1 MNEEILG
8 NIWNQLSENGVTE
21 SDFDTWKSNFEND
34 EQVQG
39 NVYSYLKDIGATNS
53 SKTSWKKNVGI
64 AAIKKQKT
72 KEDQTQEDATVK
84 EDNTASTSEDGL
96 SESQDQNKDV
106 PETEDTDFDKKA
118 DGYNENKKDPNA
130 PLTANELASMT
141 EEKVSAYLRKLAP
154 GAIIEES
161 GIGNQV
167 VVKMPGKEKV
177 FVDLSEFTGKFDETA
192 TSELQEILN
201 LAEEQKNDT
210 WSTDFKPQQGTT
222 DVAGL
227 AIQSKGGRY
236 SEEQISYMNSTYSNA
251 GYEFNMTDDGLAL
264 GFLPGLGSAEVE
276 IKKDGELVFTGT
288 PEEVQ
293 DFMYSDI
300 NSRKDKKELLN
311 TVNDDRN
318 TAVQHIKNNA
328 EKNADAKLNKI
339 LENKWETTRQTYR
352 DNSSGIADRMIKAD
366 PSLKPF
372 RDLIT
377 RQIKSSTK
385 TSPVHATDIK
395 NQPNA
400 QGFYSSLRNKITYES
415 NHPTDEEGGRL
426 RKLSSEESE
435 KILNAFKSV
444 RDGDGVTLERAKW
457 VVDKRAELQN
467 LSYEKILND
476 NGLGSIVLAKGVMD
490 EKTAKAGI
498 DNVKK
503 QRETLK
509 LDVETYQKQAKDK
522 SDKLMANAS
531 KDGVTSVEFNDVTST
546 YSVKANNQDVAAK
559 YEKELNKIANGLDAK
574 FNQYTRGY
582 NATEDSYNSHAKKL
596 KDASL
601 LQNVGGKDY
610 NNINAI
616 GYDVRNSFS
625 GTWNSIGV
633 LAGSERAEKAME
645 ADSELSAHYETMPK
659 YSDVE
664 NFGGALNYT
673 ARTLGQQSAPIV
685 LAVATSGVGAGLG
698 LTPALSQTIVAT
710 TFGVSSAG
718 GKKAELNKLQ
728 YDAYE
733 AKASLDELES
743 MKDKLDPEQYKRARK
758 QLESQIALGNF
769 SNWQKQS
776 LIYSTGLIEGVTTRF
791 LGTVPNVSKAW
802 KSFANPVDDI
812 IGAANRN
819 AWQATAHGLR
829 KWGVAAAG
837 EIAEEEIIHFGTA
850 GAESV
855 ILGTEFD
862 PSGWDDVL
870 VTSLITAGATNGP
883 STMYSTVMS
892 HQVSSD
898 LRNRFVLANDKVS
911 RINDQL
917 ANLDP
922 NSEQSKVL
930 REEKAS
936 VMNDI
941 VQLNS
946 EMEMTA
952 MMMGGQDAGTIVEV
966 GNRLNEMDQEAQ
978 VDPTAPESVQREQ
991 RNNYLN
997 SLDPKDA
1004 KAFRSEYK
1012 LLNDKKN
1019 KIQEKAIGSFD
1030 NAINKIYGEKG
1041 QRILDKLIAKNPEL
1055 KDASSKEQAIA
1066 VHEKIKDDNYKS
1078 EAANG
1083 RTVADKNPDLKAQVE
1098 QMVYGDGGFE
1108 AFLGELGPSGRPRK
1122 NRKKKEEDYY
1132 YAQVGKQNKRAQA
1145 SGIVVNS
1152 EDNQNVA
1159 KILGDERMKNLVIK
1173 PAKNKQDV
1181 IDQVSEAYDNVYN
1194 EEESAIDNGGKS
1206 KLYIGKN
1213 GKALDYSK
1221 IKPEEKQLFKE
1232 RAKAKTDQ
1240 DTDSMIQELVSGQ
1253 TNAAI
1258 VGGNYIVQGDVNTVA
1273 QQLAEGNILAGTA
1286 MSHEINHAV
1295 DARAFTTEG
1304 LNNYSSNL
1312 MEYMN
1317 DNHQDAHM
1325 SAMMTMRSN
1334 EYYNPNVSMD
1344 NQSDTFKDEYTKSI
1358 GDYFRSPQNQKEYNK
1373 LKKNTGQSLGNFA
1386 RGVVGGRYKINT
1398 PKAAATYL
1406 VDFTEAMRKGTGLG
1420 DIQKRVID
1428 NAKLDEDVSA
1438 STKRSANSPIL
1449 HSKANALGKKVN
1461 ALYENKN
1468 SNPEYAFDIAKEYE
1482 GMVKKFLDR
1491 MELEGK
1497 WDLGQGSERAENI
1510 SDFIMNATLA
1520 ERGVLGM
1527 VMGKGFKENEM
1538 VDVKDPKTGETVQEP
1553 NTISRYLNGT
1563 FPQRLTEFVKG
1574 TTIDPGIF
1582 KADLENMGELV
1593 STERADKLTD
1603 EMVEEANNQFDTP
1616 LLSALPFTQ
1625 ELLNDFRAEVAKTV
1639 GIKLPALDAKQGK
1652 NQSISPLVRELKKQF
1667 GVKNGPMHNVVKEM
1681 MGKTKAEV
1689 EAFLVDPDNKKAIL
1703 EAMTTSWLASNLPM
1717 AVQKKVRGVGY
1728 TTDHVGRKKGTKP
1741 GDIEAWNASEDGPYK
1756 GMTDGKQ
1763 KIRRNPNA
1771 ANEVTNAQMLSKFAK
1786 GETMTAMNRAGLEK
1800 LQLAMAQ
1807 ELGLET
1813 FKADLL
1819 NDGELKDI
1827 FKERQD
1833 LFDRVLADNFVEE
1846 FVRQTERGV
1855 TKRSA
1860 NINPNAQYSLGEEI
1874 LDAYINNKGDRTAF
1888 EHEVL
1893 MRGIPLQM
1901 VDNFDLDAI
1910 DNLMSDGMPAGYKQ
1924 PLNAFAMEKGV
1935 SSNVRGIIKEA
1946 NDMGSFNQKDKEAG
1960 DRARV
1965 KTAEQVGKLVDA
1977 LPLEVFASPVITPA
1991 FFGFSSSSRGFDTS
2005 NLDSK
2010 DYSPAA
2016 KKAMLDL
2023 ESKINKRIQD
2033 ASKLTTVNTIGFN
2046 PKDARLF
2053 NAGVGLMG
2061 KVEGKILNSNQ
2072 TAEQKRQSHIDQ
2084 YGEEHNAANFANPLM
2099 LELINNTF
2107 LDLAKTDRDAAVGW
2121 VYWNSMNTNNT
2132 SGPRSL
2138 STWNL
2143 TQYEDGP
2150 QGLYKG
2156 VNIKTGELEFFP
2168 SKAKAA
2174 SKVKSGTIVDLEV
2187 NVDHPSY
2194 KVSEAIAEERANEL
2208 VSEGKLDMEDIDK
2221 EIELMLFGGE
2231 GVKNWQGGLLRS
2243 KGEHVTASATTSAE
2257 IVIAGLK
2264 SLDNK
2269 NFDANTEIKKLTQN
2283 FDQALGAKSL
2293 SDIQDKALGTTSRLG
2308 YGRAIALKTMPFTKL
2323 SSFKTLEGNTATD
2336 LAVDQFAKTDDIQV
2350 IENLKRSLN
2359 PLTTQQLKDIKA
2371 YDNATKTART
2381 TMKSAKPRGM
2391 SAFDFDETLI
2401 DEGQNFI
2408 TATKDGETKKISSGQ
2423 WPLQGPKLAAD
2434 GWSFDFSDFVNVRG
2448 GIEGPLFTKFKER
2461 LAKFGPE
2468 NMFILT
2474 ARPAEAATAI
2484 HGWLKSKG
2492 VEIPLE
2498 NITGLGNSTGEAKA
2512 LWMLDK
2518 FAEGYNDMYFVDDA
2532 LPNVDAVKNILD
2544 QLDIKSDV
2552 QIAKRSANP
2561 KRELNLMLERS
2572 KGVDANE
2579 TFNRVKARNKGKQ
2592 NRKRQIFIPPSAEDF
2607 QGLMYYNMGK
2617 GAQGEADAAM
2627 FKKLFYN
2634 PYNRADKELDLYRQ
2648 GLREEA
2654 TAISKKLP
2662 NVRKKLRKDFAKTG
2676 YTVEQAMRIY
2686 LYDTNGHSVPGISE
2700 AEQKKIAAAVAVD
2713 SEMVLFA
2720 NAMQNATK
2728 IDGYIAPSA
2737 GWNAGSFNSDFAD
2750 ASQIK
2755 RTEYLQEWNDN
2766 IDAMFDDENL
2776 NKLEAVHG
2784 SAYRSALM
2792 DSIRRM
2798 KSGTNRPTIKDKKV
2812 NAFLDWTN
2820 GSVGAIMFFN
2830 ARSAVLQTLS
2840 TVNFI
2845 NFEDNNIFAAS
2856 KAFANQKQYWA
2867 DFKMLYNSPMLKQRR
2882 GGLQTDVSAEE
2893 LSRAQE
2899 DGGTKAV
2906 IAKLLQVGFT
2916 PTQIADSFAIS
2927 AGGATFYRNRVN
2939 KYLKEGFTQQE
2950 ADSKAFDDFQ
2960 EIAEQTQQ
2968 SSRPD
2973 KISQEQA
2980 SVLGRLILAFQNTPM
2995 QYNRLIKKAALD
3007 LINNRGDV
3015 KANVSRILYYGAV
3028 QNLIFGALQ
3037 NALFAVFGDDEEDEE
3052 FLDKKIERIAN
3063 GSLDTLLRGSGI
3075 YGAVLSTVKNTLMTW
3090 MQEREK
3096 GTKQDNAKILVTALN
3111 FSPPIGSKVRKLN
3124 SALNTDKWNKGVYE
3138 KIPLYNIDNPIWD
3151 AAGTSVEA
3159 VTNIPLGRIQQKISN
3174 LKAASDDQNATWQR
3188 AALVLGWDKWSLGV
3202 ERPEEVEEAKQ
3213 EVKEESKEQKKIDR
3227 KQKEAE
3233 IKKQQEKIYL
3243 EKQKQEKKENKEPRC
3258 AAATNDGGR
3267 CKGTPVDGTYCT
3279 IHAKVEKREDGKEV
3293 QCKKTKSDG
3302 SRCKMKTSNKSGLC
3316 YYHD

>member
-1 MNEEILG
+1 
-8 NIWNQLSENGVTE
+8 
-21 SDFDTWKSNFEND
+21 
-34 EQVQG
+34 
-39 NVYSYLKDIGATNS
+39 
-53 SKTSWKKNVGI
+53 
-64 AAIKKQKT
+64 
-72 KEDQTQEDATVK
+72 
-84 EDNTASTSEDGL
+84 
-96 SESQDQNKDV
+96 
-106 PETEDTDFDKKA
+106 
-118 DGYNENKKDPNA
+118 
-130 PLTANELASMT
+130 
-141 EEKVSAYLRKLAP
+141 
-154 GAIIEES
+154 
-161 GIGNQV
+161 
-167 VVKMPGKEKV
+167 
-177 FVDLSEFTGKFDETA
+177 
-192 TSELQEILN
+192 
-201 LAEEQKNDT
+201 
-210 WSTDFKPQQGTT
+210 
-222 DVAGL
+222 
-227 AIQSKGGRY
+227 
-236 SEEQISYMNSTYSNA
+236 
-251 GYEFNMTDDGLAL
+251 
-264 GFLPGLGSAEVE
+264 
-276 IKKDGELVFTGT
+276 
-288 PEEVQ
+288 
-293 DFMYSDI
+293 
-300 NSRKDKKELLN
+300 
-311 TVNDDRN
+311 
-318 TAVQHIKNNA
+318 
-328 EKNADAKLNKI
+328 
-339 LENKWETTRQTYR
+339 
-352 DNSSGIADRMIKAD
+352 
-366 PSLKPF
+366 
-372 RDLIT
+372 
-377 RQIKSSTK
+377 
-385 TSPVHATDIK
+385 
-395 NQPNA
+395 
-400 QGFYSSLRNKITYES
+400 
-415 NHPTDEEGGRL
+415 
-426 RKLSSEESE
+426 
-435 KILNAFKSV
+435 
-444 RDGDGVTLERAKW
+444 
-457 VVDKRAELQN
+457 
-467 LSYEKILND
+467 
-476 NGLGSIVLAKGVMD
+476 
-490 EKTAKAGI
+490 
-498 DNVKK
+498 
-503 QRETLK
+503 
-509 LDVETYQKQAKDK
+509 
-522 SDKLMANAS
+522 
-531 KDGVTSVEFNDVTST
+531 
-546 YSVKANNQDVAAK
+546 
-559 YEKELNKIANGLDAK
+559 
-574 FNQYTRGY
+574 
-582 NATEDSYNSHAKKL
+582 
-596 KDASL
+596 
-601 LQNVGGKDY
+601 
-610 NNINAI
+610 
-616 GYDVRNSFS
+616 
-625 GTWNSIGV
+625 
-633 LAGSERAEKAME
+633 
-645 ADSELSAHYETMPK
+645 
-659 YSDVE
+659 
-664 NFGGALNYT
+664 
-673 ARTLGQQSAPIV
+673 
-685 LAVATSGVGAGLG
+685 
-698 LTPALSQTIVAT
+698 
-710 TFGVSSAG
+710 
-718 GKKAELNKLQ
+718 
-728 YDAYE
+728 
-733 AKASLDELES
+733 
-743 MKDKLDPEQYKRARK
+743 
-758 QLESQIALGNF
+758 
-769 SNWQKQS
+769 
-776 LIYSTGLIEGVTTRF
+776 
-791 LGTVPNVSKAW
+791 
-802 KSFANPVDDI
+802 
-812 IGAANRN
+812 
-819 AWQATAHGLR
+819 
-829 KWGVAAAG
+829 
-837 EIAEEEIIHFGTA
+837 
-850 GAESV
+850 
-855 ILGTEFD
+855 
-862 PSGWDDVL
+862 
-870 VTSLITAGATNGP
+870 
-883 STMYSTVMS
+883 
-892 HQVSSD
+892 
-898 LRNRFVLANDKVS
+898 
-911 RINDQL
+911 
-917 ANLDP
+917 
-922 NSEQSKVL
+922 
-930 REEKAS
+930 
-936 VMNDI
+936 
-941 VQLNS
+941 
-946 EMEMTA
+946 
-952 MMMGGQDAGTIVEV
+952 
-966 GNRLNEMDQEAQ
+966 
-978 VDPTAPESVQREQ
+978 
-991 RNNYLN
+991 
-997 SLDPKDA
+997 
-1004 KAFRSEYK
+1004 
-1012 LLNDKKN
+1012 
-1019 KIQEKAIGSFD
+1019 
-1030 NAINKIYGEKG
+1030 
-1041 QRILDKLIAKNPEL
+1041 
-1055 KDASSKEQAIA
+1055 
-1066 VHEKIKDDNYKS
+1066 
-1078 EAANG
+1078 
-1083 RTVADKNPDLKAQVE
+1083 
-1098 QMVYGDGGFE
+1098 
-1108 AFLGELGPSGRPRK
+1108 
-1122 NRKKKEEDYY
+1122 
-1132 YAQVGKQNKRAQA
+1132 
-1145 SGIVVNS
+1145 
-1152 EDNQNVA
+1152 
-1159 KILGDERMKNLVIK
+1159 
-1173 PAKNKQDV
+1173 
-1181 IDQVSEAYDNVYN
+1181 
-1194 EEESAIDNGGKS
+1194 
-1206 KLYIGKN
+1206 
-1213 GKALDYSK
+1213 
-1221 IKPEEKQLFKE
+1221 
-1232 RAKAKTDQ
+1232 
-1240 DTDSMIQELVSGQ
+1240 
-1253 TNAAI
+1253 
-1258 VGGNYIVQGDVNTVA
+1258 
-1273 QQLAEGNILAGTA
+1273 
-1286 MSHEINHAV
+1286 
-1295 DARAFTTEG
+1295 
-1304 LNNYSSNL
+1304 
-1312 MEYMN
+1312 
-1317 DNHQDAHM
+1317 
-1325 SAMMTMRSN
+1325 
-1334 EYYNPNVSMD
+1334 
-1344 NQSDTFKDEYTKSI
+1344 
-1358 GDYFRSPQNQKEYNK
+1358 
-1373 LKKNTGQSLGNFA
+1373 
-1386 RGVVGGRYKINT
+1386 
-1398 PKAAATYL
+1398 
-1406 VDFTEAMRKGTGLG
+1406 
-1420 DIQKRVID
+1420 
-1428 NAKLDEDVSA
+1428 
-1438 STKRSANSPIL
+1438 
-1449 HSKANALGKKVN
+1449 
-1461 ALYENKN
+1461 
-1468 SNPEYAFDIAKEYE
+1468 
-1482 GMVKKFLDR
+1482 
-1491 MELEGK
+1491 
-1497 WDLGQGSERAENI
+1497 
-1510 SDFIMNATLA
+1510 
-1520 ERGVLGM
+1520 
-1527 VMGKGFKENEM
+1527 
-1538 VDVKDPKTGETVQEP
+1538 
-1553 NTISRYLNGT
+1553 
-1563 FPQRLTEFVKG
+1563 
-1574 TTIDPGIF
+1574 
-1582 KADLENMGELV
+1582 
-1593 STERADKLTD
+1593 
-1603 EMVEEANNQFDTP
+1603 
-1616 LLSALPFTQ
+1616 
-1625 ELLNDFRAEVAKTV
+1625 
-1639 GIKLPALDAKQGK
+1639 
-1652 NQSISPLVRELKKQF
+1652 
-1667 GVKNGPMHNVVKEM
+1667 
-1681 MGKTKAEV
+1681 
-1689 EAFLVDPDNKKAIL
+1689 
-1703 EAMTTSWLASNLPM
+1703 
-1717 AVQKKVRGVGY
+1717 
-1728 TTDHVGRKKGTKP
+1728 
-1741 GDIEAWNASEDGPYK
+1741 
-1756 GMTDGKQ
+1756 
-1763 KIRRNPNA
+1763 
-1771 ANEVTNAQMLSKFAK
+1771 MLSKFAK

-1935 SSNVRGIIKEA
+1935 SSNIRGIIKEA

-2046 PKDARLF
+2046 PKDTRLF

-2072 TAEQKRQSHIDQ
+2072 TAEQKRQAHIDQ

-2323 SSFKTLEGNTATD
+2323 DSFKTLDGTTATD
-2336 LAVDQFAKTDDIQV
+2336 LAIDQFAKTDNIQV
-2350 IENLKRSLN
+2350 IENLKKSLN
-2359 PLTTQQLKDIKA
+2359 PLTTQELKDIKA
-2371 YDNATKTART
+2371 YDNATKTARI
-2381 TMKSAKPRGM
+2381 TMRSAKPRGM
-2391 SAFDFDETLI
+2391 SAFDFDDTLA
-2401 DEGQNFI
+2401 F
-2408 TATKDGETKKISSGQ
+2408 TKSGVRLTMPNPSGKPQPKRKAILLAGNAGAGKTTIIKQLGLRKQGFKYVNQDIALDWLTKNNGLPQDMNDFTRDQSDKWRS
-2423 WPLQGPKLAAD
+2423 LQGEAAVTAKNKASKLRGQGDGVVIDGTGAVGVQFQGMAREFKDAGYDVQVVFVESSLETALERNKNRSERRLTDATVRNSIESAKKNKKAFKEMVSVFPYSAKGFVEINTDNLKQGESLPTEFVKEMDDFTKGYIKDRINAEDFALRGAD
-2434 GWSFDFSDFVNVRG
+2434 LLAQGAEYDFSEFNKVVDG
-2448 GIEGPLFTKFKER
+2448 TPGPLLDKAKER
-2461 LAKFGPE
+2461 AKKFGNE

-2474 ARPAEAATAI
+2474 ARPAESAGPI
-2484 HGWLKSKG
+2484 REFLKSQG
-2492 VEIPLE
+2492 LDIPLE

-2532 LPNVDAVKNILD
+2532 LPNVDAVKNVLD

-2617 GAQGEADAAM
+2617 GAQGEADAEM

-2686 LYDTNGHSVPGISE
+2686 LYDMNGHSVPGISE

-2737 GWNAGSFNSDFAD
+2737 GWNAGSFNSDFAE

-2899 DGGTKAV
+2899 EGGTKAV

-3015 KANVSRILYYGAV
+3015 KANVSRIIYYGAI
-3028 QNLIFGALQ
+3028 QNIIFGSLQ
-3037 NALFAVFGDDEEDEE
+3037 NALFAILGDDEEDEE
-3052 FLDKKIERIAN
+3052 FLDKKVERIAN
-3063 GSLDTLLRGSGI
+3063 GTLDTLLRGSGI

-3090 MQEREK
+3090 LQEREK

-3151 AAGTSVEA
+3151 AAGTTVEA

-3279 IHAKVEKREDGKEV
+3279 IHTKVEKREDGKEV

-3302 SRCKMKTSNKSGLC
+3302 SRCKMKTSSKSGLC